1 MHTLAGFLFLGIF
14 IYEYNLKL
22 MANPIFI
29 PPYVVNDSNPIM
41 SFSQTIDWGLVK
53 LDIPKL
59 HSQGYTGKGVKIG
72 IIDSGCDINHKDLKI
87 ASHRDFTGSGTAED
101 STGHGTHV
109 AGIIAAQGNS
119 YGVIGV
125 APDAEIHIYKAL
137 DGQKGSIKSVTSAIS
152 AAIND
157 GMDIINMS
165 LGATQGTKTLENLC
179 KKAKDRGIVIVV
191 ASGNS
196 GAEQKFY
203 PASYDECIAVGAID
217 ESMRVAYFTSYG
229 EQLDVVGP
237 GARILSTHL
246 NNGYAV
252 LSGTSMASPFI
263 SGCLALMKQAGIDL
277 TYENI
282 TKSTIDI
289 ESPNFDKKS
298 GYGILDPKL
307 TVLGEKTLIQP
318 SKPLIQTF
326 ANFFCKKKK

>member
-1 MHTLAGFLFLGIF
+1 
-14 IYEYNLKL
+14 
-22 MANPIFI
+22 MANTIFI
-29 PPYVVNDSNPIM
+29 PPYVVNDTNPIM
-41 SFSQTIDWGLVK
+41 SFSQTVDWGLLK
-53 LDIPKL
+53 LDILKL

-72 IIDSGCDINHKDLKI
+72 IVDSGCNLNHKDLNI
-87 ASHRDFTGSGTAED
+87 ASYKDFTGSGTAED
-101 STGHGTHV
+101 SSGHGTHV

-125 APDAEIHIYKAL
+125 APDSEIHIYKAL

-152 AAIND
+152 AAIDD

-165 LGATQGTKTLENLC
+165 LGATQGTKSLENLC
-179 KKAKDRGIVIVV
+179 KKAKDKGIIVVV

-203 PASYDECIAVGAID
+203 PASYEECIAVGAID

-252 LSGTSMASPFI
+252 LSGTSMASPFV

-277 TYENI
+277 TYDNI

-289 ESPNFDKKS
+289 ESPNFDNKS

-307 TVLGEKTLIQP
+307 SILGEKTEVPPKKHLIE
-318 SKPLIQTF
+318 TF
-326 ANFFCKKKK
+326 ASFFCKKKN